1 MSEDPGKKN
10 SLERRS
16 RSSYSP
22 FPRSYVLRDLGMGSD
37 CENEAEGEYGK
48 GRTSGNWS
56 ESDNP
61 GKT

>member
-22 FPRSYVLRDLGMGSD
+22 FPSSYVLRDLGMGSD

-48 GRTSGNWS
+48 GRTSGN
-56 ESDNP
+56 
-61 GKT
+61 